1 MIRFTSHARRKFR
14 VLEELG
20 LKVQEDIIDT
30 IVRRPEALQRTWKD
44 RFVAV
49 GPLNSSH
56 LLRVVFEKENGN
68 IVVVTFYPVRR
79 SRYEGKL

>member
-1 MIRFTSHARRKFR
+1 MIRFTDHARRKFK

-20 LKVQEDIIDT
+20 FKIQKDGIDR
-30 IVRRPEALQRTWKD
+30 ILRRPQPVQRTWKD
-44 RFVAV
+44 RFVAT

-56 LLRVVFEKENGN
+56 MLRVVFEKENRN
-68 IVVVTFYPVRR
+68 IVVVTFYPIRR